1 MWYPSL
7 YKIISSTKGKMEIPA
22 PGKGNKPEY
31 GAKFIARGT
40 NNDDESS
47 YFTINTLRLSHK
59 D

>member
-1 MWYPSL
+1 
-7 YKIISSTKGKMEIPA
+7 MEIPA

-40 NNDDESS
+40 DNDDESS